1 MSCSKIKNYLYERF
15 NEDFNVLSENENRVI
30 ITFDDNDLSVLVNKM
45 ESKLFILVP
54 LTNMHSFEH
63 HPDWI
68 LVDGERINS
77 NLFWKE
83 CGNQVIEYQ
92 GDAPIAIKQDT
103 IERIVNDFIKNR

>member
-45 ESKLFILVP
+45 ENKLFILVP

-77 NLFWKE
+77 NFFGRNAATK
-83 CGNQVIEYQ
+83 
-92 GDAPIAIKQDT
+92 
-103 IERIVNDFIKNR
+103 

>member
-45 ESKLFILVP
+45 KNKLFILVP
-54 LTNMHSFEH
+54 LTKMHSFEYH
-63 HPDWI
+63 SDWI
-68 LVDGERINS
+68 SIDGERINS

-92 GDAPIAIKQDT
+92 CDAPISINQDT
-103 IERIVNDFIKNR
+103 IERIIKDFIKNR

>member
-15 NEDFNVLSENENRVI
+15 NEDFNVISENENRVI

-45 ESKLFILVP
+45 KNKLFILVP
-54 LTNMHSFEH
+54 LTKMHSFEYH
-63 HPDWI
+63 SDWI
-68 LVDGERINS
+68 SIDGERINS

-92 GDAPIAIKQDT
+92 GDSHISIKQDT
-103 IERIVNDFIKNR
+103 IDIIVKDFIKNR

>member
-45 ESKLFILVP
+45 ENKLFILVP

-63 HPDWI
+63 HQDWI
-68 LVDGERINS
+68 LLDSYRGITLIFYHLVAAFLPS
-77 NLFWKE
+77 KT
-83 CGNQVIEYQ
+83 
-92 GDAPIAIKQDT
+92 P
-103 IERIVNDFIKNR
+103 

>member
-45 ESKLFILVP
+45 ENKLFILVP
-54 LTNMHSFEH
+54 LTKMHSFEF
-63 HPDWI
+63 HPNWL

-77 NLFWKE
+77 NLFWQE

-92 GDAPIAIKQDT
+92 VDTPISIKQYT
-103 IERIVNDFIKNR
+103 IERIVKDFIKNR